1 MASLVDDPPTS
12 RRPGRAV
19 VTYFSEHKRQD
30 LVSRFK
36 GLRAFIIVTASLH
49 LVGFVATLAVNKDQR
64 VVLYRPYVT
73 WPQGDASTVAG
84 NAFRSHLWPTGTEIS
99 MAGLLAG
106 FFFLS
111 FSMQLLTALPPF
123 FDVYISQ
130 LVEHQVQPIR
140 WIEYSFSAA
149 CLFVASELLGGVNSV
164 YVIDTVFVSMWTIMI
179 AGGLVQELWSQQV
192 IRLLDAGVFKRATFL
207 YFALPHLATWPLYLT
222 LWGNALDR
230 FSLAMRATNV
240 PQYVVSFYVLEFL
253 LFSSFGFNQTVEMVR
268 LYYASGDAARRG
280 RIAVQ
285 AEYAYVALSIS
296 SKAICAGLLLNGLL
310 ASSESGNLNNRV

>member
-1 MASLVDDPPTS
+1 MSTVVDDPPS
-12 RRPGRAV
+12 IRRPGRAV
-19 VTYFSEHKRQD
+19 ATYFSEHKRQD

-36 GLRAFIIVTASLH
+36 GLRVFIIVTALLH
-49 LVGFVATLAVNKDQR
+49 LAGFLATLAVNKDQR
-64 VVLYRPYVT
+64 VALNRPYVT
-73 WPQGDASTVAG
+73 WPKEGDAG
-84 NAFRSHLWPTGTEIS
+84 NAFRNHLWPSGTSIS

-106 FFFLS
+106 FFGLS

-164 YVIDTVFVSMWTIMI
+164 YVIDTVFVAMWTIMI

-230 FSLAMRATNV
+230 FSLAMRTAHV
-240 PQYVVSFYVLEFL
+240 EQWVVSFYVLEFL

-285 AEYAYVALSIS
+285 AEYAYVALSIT
-296 SKAICAGLLLNGLL
+296 SKAICAGLLLDGLM
-310 ASSESGNLNNRV
+310 ASSQSGNLNNRV